1 MRNGEIGK
9 AYATLIPESKFI
21 LATHR
26 KETSMSEIRR
36 KAIAGLKVGDS
47 FTIKRTFTEE
57 DMIAFAG
64 ITRDY
69 NPVHFDHRFAAVKN
83 FNSRICHGLL
93 VAGMLT
99 EVGGQIGWLASVMNF
114 RFKKPVYFGDT
125 IFCKLTL
132 TDIDDRN
139 RARALADYKNE
150 DGVLV
155 LEAEL
160 EGIVPAEPEQ
170 EVLAAM
176 VREGDPTNLVNDD

>member
-1 MRNGEIGK
+1 
-9 AYATLIPESKFI
+9 
-21 LATHR
+21 
-26 KETSMSEIRR
+26 MSDIRQ
-36 KAIAGLKVGDS
+36 KAIAGLKEGDS
-47 FTIKRTFTEE
+47 FTISRTFTEE

-69 NPVHFDHRFAAVKN
+69 NPVHFDERFSGVKN

-93 VAGMLT
+93 VASMLT
-99 EVGGQIGWLASVMNF
+99 EVGGQMGWLASVMNF

-125 IFCKLTL
+125 VSCKLTI

-139 RARALADYKNE
+139 RARAIAEYKNE

-155 LEAEL
+155 LEADL

-170 EVLAAM
+170 EILAAM
-176 VREGDPTNLVNDD
+176 VQEGDPTNQLRE